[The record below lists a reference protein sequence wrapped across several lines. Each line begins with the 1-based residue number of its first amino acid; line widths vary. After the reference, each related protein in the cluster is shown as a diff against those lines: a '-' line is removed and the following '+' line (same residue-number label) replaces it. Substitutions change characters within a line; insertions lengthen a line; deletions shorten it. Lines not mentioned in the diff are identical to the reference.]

1 MKIIQVQYI
10 INSLMIDTIISFE
23 CYVLQIEL
31 YDIITINHFQYPQKI
46 LKFTVRKVVYSG
58 FIY

>member
-1 MKIIQVQYI
+1 
-10 INSLMIDTIISFE
+10 MIDTIIPFE

-31 YDIITINHFQYPQKI
+31 YDIITINHFQYPQKT
-46 LKFTVRKVVYSG
+46 LKFTARKVVYSG

>member
-1 MKIIQVQYI
+1 
-10 INSLMIDTIISFE
+10 MIHTIIPFE

-46 LKFTVRKVVYSG
+46 LKFTVRKVVCSG